1 MVEYCGGLDQGTCLN
16 LSGFA
21 FGVISREVTIST
33 TNFSAISRKSNLA
46 MRFEVFGFSWIILD
60 FFEKHGLLCQFIAAF
75 SCVFK
80 KASQM
85 SLRSR

>member
-21 FGVISREVTIST
+21 FAVISREVTIST
-33 TNFSAISRKSNLA
+33 PNFSALSRKSNLA
-46 MRFEVFGFSWIILD
+46 TRSEVFGFSWIILD

-75 SCVFK
+75 SCVFR